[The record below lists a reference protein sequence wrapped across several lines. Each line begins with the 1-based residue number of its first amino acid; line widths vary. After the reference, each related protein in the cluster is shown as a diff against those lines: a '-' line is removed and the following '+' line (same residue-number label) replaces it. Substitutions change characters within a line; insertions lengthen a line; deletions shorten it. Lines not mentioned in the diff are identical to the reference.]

1 MKNTIKIIIFT
12 FFVISFIG
20 INKLQAQDSCQIAIV
35 DATRAFENGDYEKV
49 ISLVGERINTCKYN
63 KNTKQQLRKIL
74 SASYYEID
82 EIEKADQQTYRFI
95 KKNPEYQI
103 QSTDPDLF
111 KKSLSNFAIRPRLS
125 VGANLSFQR
134 VSFNVLKQYQVLD
147 YPDYNVNYTNKNY
160 QILEFSLQ
168 YYFNQK
174 LSIILDL
181 GTTRLKT
188 EKTFEYPDYYT
199 LTYNESNFYG
209 LTNVVISYK
218 LFNYKLISVSA
229 VGGIKNYILQPGTS
243 NYTIAYNL
251 NNSGIIETEGTIK
264 NGRRELNSGYILGLS
279 LNTQYERFNIKIQP
293 RFSADFLQNNIPSY
307 RYENPNLNLNYYYID
322 DDYSLKQ
329 IELLIGV
336 SYNLSYKVKHKYR
349 KNFK

>member
-1 MKNTIKIIIFT
+1 MKNIIKILIFT
-12 FFVISFIG
+12 FLVISFVG
-20 INKLQAQDSCQIAIV
+20 ISKLKAQDSCHTAVIE
-35 DATRAFENGDYEKV
+35 ATRAYENGDYERV
-49 ISLVGERINTCKYN
+49 ISLVGERINTCSYN
-63 KNTKQQLRKIL
+63 KDTKQQLRKIL
-74 SASYYEID
+74 SASYSEID

-95 KKNPEYQI
+95 KRNPEYQT

-111 KKSLSNFAIRPRLS
+111 KKSLSNFAVRPRLS

-147 YPDYNVNYTNKNY
+147 YPGYNVNYTDRNF

-168 YYFNQK
+168 YYFSQK
-174 LSIILDL
+174 LSVILDF

-199 LTYNESNFYG
+199 LTYNESSFYG
-209 LTNVVISYK
+209 LMNMIISYN

-229 VGGIKNYILQPGTS
+229 VGGTKNYILQPGTT

-251 NNSGIIETEGTIK
+251 NNSGITETEGTLK
-264 NGRRELNSGYILGLS
+264 NGRRFLNSGYILGLS
-279 LNTQYERFNIKIQP
+279 INTQYERFNIKIQP

-307 RYENPNLNLNYYYID
+307 RYSNPDLNLNYYYID

-329 IELLIGV
+329 IELIVGV